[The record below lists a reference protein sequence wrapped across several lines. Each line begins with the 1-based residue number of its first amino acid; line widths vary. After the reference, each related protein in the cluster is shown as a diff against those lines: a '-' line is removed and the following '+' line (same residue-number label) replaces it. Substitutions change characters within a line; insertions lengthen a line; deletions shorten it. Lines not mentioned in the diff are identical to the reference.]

1 MKYIITE
8 RQVEY
13 LSGLIN
19 EQLTAMAGDM
29 ITSASDFG
37 VNIDSGIKTDGGN
50 GCEKQK
56 TSAQKVMDAFS
67 RSRTLSGKPSKDDKT
82 IQNWVSRISKS
93 MEGVGIT
100 SDFQKVLSEIKT
112 AQQLGSVLD
121 AYNYKYKR
129 LLFNDLKGEYTISWD
144 TIWSSI
150 KKFQPT
156 LKIDTCAKYSGLSA

>member
-37 VNIDSGIKTDGGN
+37 INIDATGNMSGG

-129 LLFNDLKGEYTISWD
+129 LLFNDLKGEYTISWG

-156 LKIDTCAKYSGLSA
+156 LKIDTCAKYTGLSA